1 MAQNLTGSLLGRY
14 QVDELLGT
22 GIMGSVYRATDLSLE
37 RTVAVKVLSVK
48 GFESFGIRFQREARA
63 LAKLE
68 HVNILPI
75 YDLGRD
81 NQNAYIVMK
90 FIPGGSLHNAMAIQS
105 LGWPLC
111 LAMLRQIAAALDY
124 AHSQGVIHRDL
135 KPSNILLESSDTCL
149 LTDFGLAKLAGSDDE
164 QQTAEGAL
172 FGTPAYMAPEQ
183 GMNASLVSPATD
195 IYALGLIA
203 YRMAAGRLPFEG
215 LPMQILGEKNFSD
228 PVAPSNFNPS
238 INHVADGVFLKAIAR
253 APEQRYADATVFV
266 SALAEVLPT
275 LRPAPQ
281 QAEER
286 GLEFTIPPINDA
298 VGPGKGPPSI
308 FFASSNVRHSVVKD
322 SLDFYQARLGEEYGS
337 LSNMVRSTHRL
348 WLMAVASTVAVLA
361 VSIGFAFWVDK
372 TKAAAAGIAAEALVL
387 FLMRSF
393 DRREKYYRELV
404 QRTYGFLEFC
414 NLWSQLVVQID
425 AEADVDRRASL
436 RDNAVGLLEERMRGS
451 ITQVN

>member
-1 MAQNLTGSLLGRY
+1 
-14 QVDELLGT
+14 
-22 GIMGSVYRATDLSLE
+22 MGSVYRATDLSLE
-37 RTVAVKVLSVK
+37 RPVAVKVLSDDAF
-48 GFESFGIRFQREARA
+48 GSFGIRFQREALA

-75 YDLGRD
+75 YDLGKD

-90 FIPGGSLHNAMAIQS
+90 FIPGGSLQNAMAIRN
-105 LGWPLC
+105 LGWSLC

-149 LTDFGLAKLAGSDDE
+149 LTDFGLAKLAGSDGE
-164 QQTAEGAL
+164 QQTREGAL

-183 GMNASLVSPATD
+183 GINASLVSPATD
-195 IYALGLIA
+195 NYALGLIA

-215 LPMQILGEKNFSD
+215 LPMQILGEKNLRD
-228 PVAPSNFNPS
+228 PVAPSKFNRS
-238 INHVADGVFLKAIAR
+238 INRVADSVFLKAIAR
-253 APEQRYADATVFV
+253 APEQRYASATVFV
-266 SALAEVLPT
+266 SALADVLPT
-275 LRPAPQ
+275 LTPAPQ

-286 GLEFTIPPINDA
+286 GLESTIPPINDA
-298 VGPGKGPPSI
+298 VGSSNGPTI
-308 FFASSNVRHSVVKD
+308 FFASSSVRHSVVKD
-322 SLDFYQARLGEEYGS
+322 SLDFYQDRLGKEYSS

-348 WLMAVASTVAVLA
+348 WLTAVASTVAVLA
-361 VSIGFAFWVDK
+361 ASIGVAFWVDK

-414 NLWSQLVVQID
+414 NLWSQVVVQID

-436 RDNAVGLLEERMRGS
+436 RDHAVGLLEERMRGS
-451 ITQVN
+451 ITQVNQ